1 MDKYSKHT
9 LYLHIDMD
17 FNLIDKAHLQ
27 SAVLSGQIDEIEF
40 ISAVYGIRV
49 HFLVNKELFAGNL
62 EKVYRA
68 LQFYRAKTKE
78 FFKKN
83 ELSKNLV
90 VNDVVKITS
99 KNTYIM
105 LIHDDSICY
114 EGSPREIKDNKHI
127 VNNILVAGNKLLID
141 FK

>member
-40 ISAVYGIRV
+40 VSAVYGIRA
-49 HFLVNKELFAGNL
+49 HFIVNKELFAGNL

-78 FFKKN
+78 FLKKN

-99 KNTYIM
+99 ENIYIM

-114 EGSPREIKDNKHI
+114 EGSPKEIEDNKHI
-127 VNNILVAGNKLLID
+127 VNNISVAGNNLLID

>member
-9 LYLHIDMD
+9 LYLHIYMD
-17 FNLIDKAHLQ
+17 FNFIDKAHLQ

-49 HFLVNKELFAGNL
+49 HFLINKELFAGNL

-68 LQFYRAKTKE
+68 LQFYREKTKE
-78 FFKKN
+78 FFKRNK
-83 ELSKNLV
+83 LSKNIV
-90 VNDVVKITS
+90 VNDIVKITS
-99 KNTYIM
+99 ENTYIM

-114 EGSPREIKDNKHI
+114 
-127 VNNILVAGNKLLID
+127 
-141 FK
+141 